1 MTLVAEQNY
10 GVASYRIR
18 QPFDFAD
25 RTGQIVFDVDA
36 VTEGGLAS
44 WVSLD
49 VTEDPITANNYAGD
63 PKLGNER
70 GPVPRNGLTISF
82 NADGCG
88 DEHDATGKGLWNSVG
103 YILSYSNYE
112 QKIISTSHT
121 ECFKTA
127 WGALNHVVVDLSKSH
142 VDISVSDASSD
153 GGATFPNQ
161 RKIIGVD
168 VDLPFARG
176 YVHITG
182 HNHAVEKYCHPG
194 SGFCSGNTQT
204 AVVYHWDN
212 VGFDGP
218 IISNFREYEI
228 PDALTPT
235 MTRGEPAVNTGYIV
249 GDVDPAS
256 AGIYSCCPKTK
267 LEPLHFASVDVANVV
282 SAKLAFSSFYLLS
295 WVTSVPLTQVSLRY
309 RLNGGAW
316 HDRFISAAEI
326 ASQDPSKQADANH
339 QIDTGNFAQ
348 VIDLS
353 ASELVAGDNT
363 VEFATVNSPGGYPT
377 VLANIDLILE
387 TKK

>member
-1 MTLVAEQNY
+1 
-10 GVASYRIR
+10 
-18 QPFDFAD
+18 
-25 RTGQIVFDVDA
+25 VFDVDA

-44 WVSLD
+44 WISLD
-49 VTEDPITANNYAGD
+49 VTDDPITANNYSAD

-70 GPVPRNGLTISF
+70 GPVMRNGLTISF

-88 DEHDATGKGLWNSVG
+88 NEHDAAGKGLWNSVG
-103 YILSYSNYE
+103 YILSYRNYD

-121 ECFKTA
+121 DCFKTA
-127 WGALNHVVVDLSKSH
+127 WGALNHVVVDISKSH
-142 VDISVSDASSD
+142 VDISVSDASTD

-194 SGFCSGNTQT
+194 TGFCSGSVQT
-204 AVVYHWDN
+204 AAVYHWDN

-218 IISNFREYEI
+218 VISNFREYEI

-235 MTRGEPAVNTGYIV
+235 MTRDEPAVNTGYII

-267 LEPLHFASVDVANVV
+267 LEPLRIEGVDVADVV

-295 WVTSVPLTQVSLRY
+295 WVKVPLTQVSLRY
-309 RLNGGAW
+309 RLNGGPW
-316 HDRFISAAEI
+316 HDRFLSAAEL
-326 ASQDPSKQADANH
+326 ASQDPSKQVDANN

-348 VIDLS
+348 IIDLS
-353 ASELVAGDNT
+353 ANELVAGDNT
-363 VEFATVNSPGGYPT
+363 VDFVTVNSPGGYPT
-377 VLANIDLILE
+377 VLANIDLVLE